1 MVNMFVTWTARSGY
15 RSTTGGPPTEPNV
28 NLPHSVAEILTDHVT
43 FQLESIDR
51 MYLNVY
57 IPELQ
62 YEGGVVRFFHG
73 HRGQPIASS
82 VLMSSMTKSFVQATE
97 RFAEEHELPLI
108 EFEKGQRKD
117 DVMAEQLR
125 HFEHAEGVVFI
136 GKAQE
141 KASVFRT
148 ETRRNP
154 QTRQRYPWIVRSS
167 AMVNQYYWYCLDRD
181 FGPFF
186 LKFCSYFPYT
196 AKLCLNGHE
205 YAKRQLQQEG
215 IPYQALDNGFA
226 SWADPERLQAICEQ
240 LGPEQIDQLLRRWL
254 ARLPHPFTPQDR
266 TAGYRYQLSVL
277 QAEFSLTQ
285 ILDRPLSGRIFFE
298 EIIRENLDLGR
309 PDKVQLIFDRRVSR
323 QTPGRFRTRVLT
335 EGVIPSLYVDYKNSR
350 IKQYMKRVPGVSQAG
365 VRTETTINNPRD
377 FYLGKRLNNLPAL
390 RQVGFHANRRLL
402 EVERLSHD
410 CAVGEQTLHQ
420 LNRPLEINGQR
431 TSALR
436 TTDLRVLALW
446 HILVLFRLLPSGFSN
461 GDLRKQV
468 AGLTGQLPTTI
479 TPGRMTYD
487 LRRLRLHGIIQ
498 RIPKTHRYSVTPFG
512 LRVALFFTRAHARL
526 YRPSIT
532 QFNSKAPPANSRLAQ
547 HFQKLERTIDTYVRE
562 AKLAA

>member
-1 MVNMFVTWTARSGY
+1 MDRTRRLSVAS
-15 RSTTGGPPTEPNV
+15 TGGPPTEPNG

-62 YEGGVVRFFHG
+62 YEGGVVKFFHG

-82 VLMSSMTKSFVQATE
+82 VLMSPMTKSFVQATE
-97 RFAEEHELPLI
+97 RFAEEYEVPLI

-117 DVMAEQLR
+117 DVMAERLR
-125 HFEHAEGVVFI
+125 HFDQPDGVVFI

-148 ETRRNP
+148 EKRRNP
-154 QTRQRYPWIVRSS
+154 QTGQRYPWIVRSS
-167 AMVNQYYWYCLDRD
+167 AMVNHYYWYCLDRD

-205 YAKRQLQQEG
+205 YAKRQLEQEG
-215 IPYQALDNGFA
+215 IAYQALDNGFA
-226 SWADPERLQAICEQ
+226 SCANPRRLQAICEQ
-240 LGPEQIDQLLRRWL
+240 LGPEQIDQLLRRWFP
-254 ARLPHPFTPQDR
+254 RLPHPFTAQDR
-266 TAGYRYQLSVL
+266 AAGYRYDVSIL

-309 PDKVQLIFDRRVSR
+309 PDNVQLIFQRRVCPR
-323 QTPGRFRTRVLT
+323 TPGRFRTRVLT
-335 EGVIPSLYVDYKNSR
+335 EGVVPSLHVEYKNSH
-350 IKQYMKRVPGVSQAG
+350 IKQYMKQVPGISQVG

-377 FYLGKRLNNLPAL
+377 FYLGKRLGNLSAL

-410 CAVGEQTLHQ
+410 CAVGEETMYQ
-420 LNRPLEINGQR
+420 LNRPLEVNGQR

-446 HILVLFRLLPSGFSN
+446 HVLVLFRLLPCGFSN
-461 GDLRKQV
+461 RDLRDQV
-468 AGLTGQLPTTI
+468 AALTGQLSTAI

-487 LRRLRLHGIIQ
+487 LRRLRLHGMIE
-498 RIPKTHRYSVTPFG
+498 RIPKTHRYFLTPFG

-526 YRPSIT
+526 DRPSVT
-532 QFNSKAPPANSRLAQ
+532 QFSSKAPPANSPLARC
-547 HFQKLERTIDTYVRE
+547 FQKLEHTIDTYIRE